1 MFSEMMY
8 DVTDTNPVLT
18 DELEYDPSTGTG
30 ATIADAEAWANALAH
45 EALIYDLDPLGG
57 SVSPY

>member
-1 MFSEMMY
+1 MFHIDAY
-8 DVTDTNPVLT
+8 IADTDAIS
-18 DELEYDPSTGTG
+18 DELAYGEHPFD
-30 ATIADAEAWANALAH
+30 ADAGSGAMIDLAH